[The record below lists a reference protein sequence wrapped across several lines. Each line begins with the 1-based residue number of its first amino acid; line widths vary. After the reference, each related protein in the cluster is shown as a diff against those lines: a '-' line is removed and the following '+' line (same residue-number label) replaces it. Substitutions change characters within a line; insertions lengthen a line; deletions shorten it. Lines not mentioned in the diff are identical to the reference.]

1 MNIYFC
7 DDDFKRQEIMDVF
20 SSLIWVK
27 RYYTCGD
34 FELYAPATSQLSEWL
49 ATYKYI
55 ARDDEDGL
63 MMIEDVEIKTDAENG
78 DYYIISG
85 QSLEGILSWRIILP
99 LTIIETNDAAAV
111 AYKLVKE
118 NIGEDCAEPDR
129 MVSNFVVD
137 EAFTL
142 PANIKTQMRG
152 ANLMQAITEL
162 GMTYGFGFRVLPDD
176 SGNFVFSLYQG
187 QETEVVFSK
196 EFDNIINT
204 DYYKKT
210 SNFRNA
216 ALVLGEGEGDA
227 RRFAYVGGMPLFG
240 GLDLREIY
248 VDARD
253 ISSNGGEI
261 PDADYLDMLLNR
273 GNEKLSEYK
282 GIKGYD
288 GEVEPNTTYK
298 YKIDY
303 NLGDVVTVDN
313 GYGAVA
319 RPRIIEIIE
328 SWDDT
333 GYKVIPTFEKWEA
346 EE

>member
-1 MNIYFC
+1 MNLYFC
-7 DDDFKRQEIMDVF
+7 DDEFKRQEVMDVF

-27 RYYTCGD
+27 RYYTSGD
-34 FELYAPATSQLSEWL
+34 FELYAPATAQLSDWL
-49 ATYKYI
+49 SRYKYI

-63 MMIEDVEIKTDAENG
+63 MMVEDVEIKTDAENG

-85 QSLEGILSWRIILP
+85 QSIEGILSWRVILP
-99 LTIIETNDAAAV
+99 LTIIETDDAAAV
-111 AYKLVKE
+111 VYRLVKE
-118 NIGEDCAEPDR
+118 NIGVDCPWPDR
-129 MVSNFVVD
+129 KVANFLVD
-137 EAFTL
+137 ETFTL

-152 ANLMQAITEL
+152 ANLMQTITDL
-162 GMTYGFGFRVLPDD
+162 GMTYGFGFKVLPD
-176 SGNFVFSLYQG
+176 SNGNFVFSLYQG
-187 QETEVVFSK
+187 QDTEVVFSK

-210 SNFRNA
+210 SQYRNA

-227 RRFAYVGGMPLFG
+227 RRSAYAGGSPLS

-253 ISSNGGEI
+253 ISSNDGEI
-261 PDADYLDMLLNR
+261 PDADYSAMLLNR

-282 GIKGYD
+282 EVKGFE

-298 YKIDY
+298 YKVDY

>member
-1 MNIYFC
+1 MNLYFC
-7 DDDFKRQEIMDVF
+7 DDDFKRQEVMDVF
-20 SSLIWVK
+20 SSLIWTK

-34 FELYAPATSQLSEWL
+34 FELYAPVTSQLSEWL
-49 ATYKYI
+49 SQYKYV
-55 ARDDEDGL
+55 ARDDEGGL

-85 QSLEGILSWRIILP
+85 QSIEGILSWRVILP
-99 LTIIETNDAAAV
+99 LTIIETNDAAEV
-111 AYKLVKE
+111 VYKIIKE
-118 NIGEDCAEPDR
+118 NIGIDCLEPDR
-129 MVSNFVVD
+129 KVANFLVD
-137 EAFTL
+137 ETFTL

-152 ANLMQAITEL
+152 ANLMETITDFC
-162 GMTYGFGFRVLPDD
+162 MTYGFGFKVLPDNN
-176 SGNFVFSLYQG
+176 GNFVFSLYQG
-187 QETEVVFSK
+187 RETEVIFSK
-196 EFDNIINT
+196 EFDNVINT

-210 SNFRNA
+210 STLRNA
-216 ALVLGEGEGDA
+216 AMILGEGEGNA
-227 RRFAYVGGMPLFG
+227 RRFAYIGGAPIFG

-253 ISSNGGEI
+253 ISSNDGEI
-261 PDADYLDMLLNR
+261 GESDYLDMLLNR
-273 GNEKLSEYK
+273 GREKLSEHKEVK
-282 GIKGYD
+282 GFE
-288 GEVEPNTTYK
+288 GEVEPNATYK

-303 NLGDVVTVDN
+303 NLGDIVTVDN

-328 SWDDT
+328 SWDST